1 MSALLLEKSR
11 VEDFWLRCAV
21 FYYFPPLSNPSLESW
36 PPATSRLPQRWSMC
50 AQGARPRL
58 WADRQTSS
66 STGTRSEGDRKVPG
80 PGPSP
85 SSRVPHNSDS
95 HPCPRC
101 ELLCVSCP
109 SLWGCLVHRLLV
121 TPHPSEEGLRVMCQG
136 DFLGAPARGLVT
148 K

>member
-50 AQGARPRL
+50 AQGACPRL

-66 STGTRSEGDRKVPG
+66 STGTRSEGERKVPG

-95 HPCPRC
+95 QGSCQ
-101 ELLCVSCP
+101 LGWLCACMLSRFSHDQLFVT
-109 SLWGCLVHRLLV
+109 LWTVA
-121 TPHPSEEGLRVMCQG
+121 CQ
-136 DFLGAPARGLVT
+136 APLSRGLLIVLQSRGSPG
-148 K
+148 

>member
-1 MSALLLEKSR
+1 MLALLLEKSR

-66 STGTRSEGDRKVPG
+66 STGPDLKEKGRYQDQA
-80 PGPSP
+80 
-85 SSRVPHNSDS
+85 
-95 HPCPRC
+95 
-101 ELLCVSCP
+101 LLQAH
-109 SLWGCLVHRLLV
+109 GFHTTV
-121 TPHPSEEGLRVMCQG
+121 TPK
-136 DFLGAPARGLVT
+136 APASWAGCVHAC
-148 K
+148 